1 MKVFSCI
8 LEHYQPR
15 ADKSLKIVFG
25 TAEATPADVS
35 FLQQHLKRI
44 MAVGINEDTLSPNQ
58 VDLID
63 SVKIDYTDAGKSPA
77 TRLRGVFYRLWEM
90 DNEGFDSFDLFYVA
104 KMEKLIGHF
113 KDKLP

>member
-25 TAEATPADVS
+25 TAEASPDDVS
-35 FLQQHLKRI
+35 FLQRHLKRV
-44 MAVGINEDTLSPNQ
+44 MAVGINEDTLNQ
-58 VDLID
+58 EQINLID
-63 SVKIDYTDAGKSPA
+63 SVKIDFTDSGKSPA
-77 TRLRGVFYRLWEM
+77 TRLRAVLYRLWEM
-90 DNEGFDSFDLFYVA
+90 DNEGFDSYDLYYVS
-104 KMEKLIGHF
+104 KMEKLISHF